1 VITHPIRS
9 GQQIVAPHGDLVILS
24 SVNAGAE
31 VLAAGNIHVYGT
43 LRGRALAGTGGD
55 TSARIFS
62 LQCNPEL
69 VAVAG
74 EYVVNE
80 MLDKR
85 FLNQSVII
93 SLEEN
98 GLKFK
103 AIGTFTP
110 YA

>member
-1 VITHPIRS
+1 
-9 GQQIVAPHGDLVILS
+9 
-24 SVNAGAE
+24 
-31 VLAAGNIHVYGT
+31 
-43 LRGRALAGTGGD
+43 
-55 TSARIFS
+55 
-62 LQCNPEL
+62 
-69 VAVAG
+69 
-74 EYVVNE
+74 VVNE

-85 FLNQSVII
+85 FINQSVII